1 MNKKLPYI
9 LSLVCVFVGINGLFA
24 TPVPPGPT
32 IIPVDGGLSLL
43 IAACVGVGAK
53 KLYDYKNTRKS
64 EE

>member
-9 LSLVCVFVGINGLFA
+9 LAIACLFTGINGLLA
-24 TPVPPGPT
+24 TPVPPGPQ
-32 IIPVDGGLSLL
+32 IIPIDGGLSLL

-53 KLYDYKNTRKS
+53 KLYDYKNARKS

>member
-9 LSLVCVFVGINGLFA
+9 IALVCVFTGINGLLA

-53 KLYDYKNTRKS
+53 KLYDYKTSKKS
-64 EE
+64 QG

>member
-9 LSLVCVFVGINGLFA
+9 VALACLFLGINGLFA

-53 KLYDYKNTRKS
+53 KLYDFKTSKKS
-64 EE
+64 QD